1 MIKTLATETEEF
13 FGVTEAQL
21 KAGANPD
28 WEFADGRNARAF
40 ILRLF
45 SAAKAIEK
53 GRGE

>member
-1 MIKTLATETEEF
+1 MTKTLTTEIEEF

-21 KAGANPD
+21 KAGEKPD
-28 WEFADGRNARAF
+28 WEFADGRNAGAF

-53 GRGE
+53 GRRE